1 MIDDV
6 MNCGDRLWYS
16 KLKRITNYDQ
26 EKTKLVQV
34 EEINHMSDQEQAEAI
49 ADSFSNISNEYN
61 PVDKNQIRI
70 PPFFQSSVPQYKPH
84 QIRKYLEGIKTN
96 KSTAPGDIPAKII
109 KEYSQFL
116 CVPFSDVINTGLKVG
131 HWPRQ
136 YKKETITPKPKQS
149 PTETTEMLRPI
160 ANLCN
165 LNKIMEKII
174 SEMVVADMQEKLDP
188 SQYGNQKH
196 TSIQHYL
203 VRLLHRVLT
212 SLDKNSK
219 GEVNA
224 VLCMFVDWKQ
234 TYSRQCHTLGVN
246 SFINNGV
253 RPSLIPILIS
263 YFEDR
268 QMRLKWHGKLSEP
281 RKLPGGGAMG
291 ANLGNWEFLSQT
303 NNNADC
309 VPLEDRFKFV
319 DDLTTLEVINL
330 LTIGLSSFNMRAKFH
345 QTFRCMVSMS
355 TVAS

>member
-1 MIDDV
+1 
-6 MNCGDRLWYS
+6 
-16 KLKRITNYDQ
+16 
-26 EKTKLVQV
+26 
-34 EEINHMSDQEQAEAI
+34 
-49 ADSFSNISNEYN
+49 
-61 PVDKNQIRI
+61 
-70 PPFFQSSVPQYKPH
+70 
-84 QIRKYLEGIKTN
+84 
-96 KSTAPGDIPAKII
+96 
-109 KEYSQFL
+109 
-116 CVPFSDVINTGLKVG
+116 
-131 HWPRQ
+131 
-136 YKKETITPKPKQS
+136 
-149 PTETTEMLRPI
+149 
-160 ANLCN
+160 
-165 LNKIMEKII
+165 
-174 SEMVVADMQEKLDP
+174 MVVADMQEKLDP

-224 VLCMFVDWKQ
+224 MLCMFVDWKQ
-234 TYSRQCHTLGVN
+234 AYSRQCHTLGVN

-268 QMRLKWHGKLSEP
+268 QMRVKWHGKLSEP

-303 NNNADC
+303 NSNADC

-330 LTIGLSSFNMRAKFH
+330 LTIGLSSFNMKSQVPSDIPVHGQYVDCSKLKSQEYH
-345 QTFRCMVSMS
+345 Q
-355 TVAS
+355 